1 MASTTLPQ
9 LEFACNMPKVGS
21 IDTPNGIPADKTFV
35 RKFFSD
41 RLVLPDGTDTEIWG
55 FEDDTSG
62 HTYPAP
68 LIRVTEGDVAHT
80 VMSASKR
87 VHTIHHHGIEPEPV
101 NDGVG
106 HTSFEVS
113 GSYTY
118 QWRAAT
124 AGSYFYH
131 CHVNTTLHVQMGLFG
146 ALVVDPKPD
155 PSLKPGEKQAFAG
168 GPVYEVERYWVFGSI
183 DPRWHGLNHA
193 AGLCDTQDVGLND
206 FRPRY
211 VAVNGSFQPFD
222 PSGLITSPDVAVT
235 ARSGQPILLRCL
247 DSTYV
252 PQVVVFRPE
261 PNTGATLSPVL
272 IASDGRPFRDR
283 SGAFTPVPVARQS
296 RGPSTVRPSTKGC
309 PVFIISS
316 AERYDV
322 LLNTADDPAPPGV
335 YPVEIE
341 FRQWRHPHPPI
352 TQAPINAPFFV
363 ARTTITIT

>member
-1 MASTTLPQ
+1 
-9 LEFACNMPKVGS
+9 
-21 IDTPNGIPADKTFV
+21 
-35 RKFFSD
+35 
-41 RLVLPDGTDTEIWG
+41 
-55 FEDDTSG
+55 
-62 HTYPAP
+62 
-68 LIRVTEGDVAHT
+68 
-80 VMSASKR
+80 
-87 VHTIHHHGIEPEPV
+87 
-101 NDGVG
+101 
-106 HTSFEVS
+106 
-113 GSYTY
+113 
-118 QWRAAT
+118 
-124 AGSYFYH
+124 
-131 CHVNTTLHVQMGLFG
+131 
-146 ALVVDPKPD
+146 
-155 PSLKPGEKQAFAG
+155 
-168 GPVYEVERYWVFGSI
+168 
-183 DPRWHGLNHA
+183 
-193 AGLCDTQDVGLND
+193 
-206 FRPRY
+206 
-211 VAVNGSFQPFD
+211 VNGSFQPFD